1 MDPLLKNLMR
11 TSKKPRCFSVRK
23 GLLGEPCTHFS
34 YLHNTI
40 SFWRAWETTCFSGLH
55 GNQARG
61 QFLPPSWFLDELSA
75 EHGKLQA
82 GLQVG
87 LVWEHVVEAHIQG
100 TSEKHC
106 GCLSGLGSRDW
117 PGLIWMPRKWWP
129 RWPTRLF
136 LTAPS
141 MPCSP
146 LKILS
151 LALLWFTPALFSKV
165 LKISFKAQS
174 SSTPL

>member
-1 MDPLLKNLMR
+1 
-11 TSKKPRCFSVRK
+11 
-23 GLLGEPCTHFS
+23 
-34 YLHNTI
+34 
-40 SFWRAWETTCFSGLH
+40 
-55 GNQARG
+55 
-61 QFLPPSWFLDELSA
+61 
-75 EHGKLQA
+75 
-82 GLQVG
+82 
-87 LVWEHVVEAHIQG
+87 
-100 TSEKHC
+100 
-106 GCLSGLGSRDW
+106 
-117 PGLIWMPRKWWP
+117 
-129 RWPTRLF
+129 LF